1 MRRFQPQNELPH
13 EDPDGFTKQ
22 ELLDASGLSSKTFDL
37 IRKAARIKGPGHGG
51 LDWVFSLEDLKVLVH
66 RAESGSF
73 TERGDPAARAW
84 RAMLEERGVKLDRR
98 KG

>member
-1 MRRFQPQNELPH
+1 MRRFQPPSEQPQEP
-13 EDPDGFTKQ
+13 DDGFTKQ
-22 ELLDASGLSSKTFDL
+22 ELLDVSGLSSKTFDM

-51 LDWVFSLEDLKVLVH
+51 LDWVFSLDDLKALVH

-84 RAMLEERGVKLDRR
+84 RVLLEERGVKLDRR
-98 KG
+98 K